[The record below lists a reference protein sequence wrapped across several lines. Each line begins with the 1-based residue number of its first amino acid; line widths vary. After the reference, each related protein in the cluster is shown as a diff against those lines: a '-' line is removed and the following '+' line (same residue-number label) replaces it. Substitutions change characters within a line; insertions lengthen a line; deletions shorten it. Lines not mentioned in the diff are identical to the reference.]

1 MGSVIQVQF
10 RDYLTPKQVLEYLT
24 DMIDKE
30 EVRIMGMVIIDNE
43 GSSYTV
49 AAGPCTEV
57 EVAGMGG
64 KLITYSSIGGDTEG
78 I

>member
-1 MGSVIQVQF
+1 MGAVIQVQF

-30 EVRIMGMVIIDNE
+30 EVRIMGIVIVDNE
-43 GSSYTV
+43 GYSYTV
-49 AAGPCTEV
+49 VAGKCTEV

-64 KLITYSSIGGDTEG
+64 KLITYSNQGGDTE
-78 I
+78 